1 MKKIMNQPTD
11 VLAEM
16 IRGIVQANESTIEQ
30 VPNTFVVKQKELA
43 KQVSLISGGGSG
55 HEPAHAGFVGEGML
69 QAAVCGQVFTSP
81 TPDQIYEGIKSVNTG
96 NGVVLIVKNYSGD
109 IMNFEMAKELA
120 ELDGI
125 EVGTVVVDDDIA
137 VEDSTFTQGKR
148 GVAGTVFVHKILG
161 AAAKQGCSMEE
172 LVSLGNQVVR
182 QLKTISVAL
191 SGATVPE
198 VGSPGFT
205 LAETDIEFGV
215 GIHGEPGYAR
225 ETMCSSNEIAQK
237 MIEKLKK
244 AFSWENG
251 EKFAVMVNGLGGTPL
266 MEQYIF
272 YQDVRK
278 HLDRKLDVV
287 FSKVGNFMT
296 AIDMAGISL
305 TLLKLEPEWVAYL
318 TEPVA
323 HTAW

>member
-278 HLDRKLDVV
+278 HLDRELDVV

>member
-125 EVGTVVVDDDIA
+125 
-137 VEDSTFTQGKR
+137 
-148 GVAGTVFVHKILG
+148 
-161 AAAKQGCSMEE
+161 
-172 LVSLGNQVVR
+172 
-182 QLKTISVAL
+182 
-191 SGATVPE
+191 
-198 VGSPGFT
+198 
-205 LAETDIEFGV
+205 
-215 GIHGEPGYAR
+215 
-225 ETMCSSNEIAQK
+225 
-237 MIEKLKK
+237 
-244 AFSWENG
+244 
-251 EKFAVMVNGLGGTPL
+251 
-266 MEQYIF
+266 
-272 YQDVRK
+272 
-278 HLDRKLDVV
+278 
-287 FSKVGNFMT
+287 
-296 AIDMAGISL
+296 
-305 TLLKLEPEWVAYL
+305 
-318 TEPVA
+318 
-323 HTAW
+323 